1 MLFYCYKYTFLILC
15 NEAKGASAKTL
26 RFYWGFYWVQTQ
38 IFAGF
43 SVLGTSSRTGSRVR
57 SVFTLNVTG
66 GPLGGASG
74 PLTSLLRPPAD
85 SAVWTRVS
93 SDHRPPV
100 PPPQHAPCVAAGS
113 ERETR
118 GGSGRCSG
126 LWPGSEPGCRAWRR
140 QACRQAEEVCGT
152 VTEHLQLRET
162 ICYK

>member
-66 GPLGGASG
+66 GAIGW
-74 PLTSLLRPPAD
+74 SLRTAYLPPA
-85 SAVWTRVS
+85 S
-93 SDHRPPV
+93 SCWLCCLNTGLLGPPAPRPSP
-100 PPPQHAPCVAAGS
+100 AACS
-113 ERETR
+113 LR
-118 GGSGRCSG
+118 GGWFRERNSGRFWTLFRS
-126 LWPGSEPGCRAWRR
+126 LTRFRAWLP
-140 QACRQAEEVCGT
+140 GM
-152 VTEHLQLRET
+152 TEAGLSAGGGGVWDCDRAPPTQRDYML
-162 ICYK
+162 